1 MALDEEP
8 PIDPGLPIIDAHHH
22 LFDHASDGFAFV
34 TKRRRFLIDD
44 YLQFVGE
51 KHNLIAT
58 VAVEC
63 HTMYS
68 ADGPQ
73 ELRAVNETEFLNGQA
88 AMSRTGL
95 YGSARVAAGILG
107 WADLRQGH
115 EVKAVL
121 EAYLAAAP
129 NRFRGIRQEGMW
141 DADPS
146 VLGAMSAKGPHQYQD
161 DDFQRGFAELAPLGL
176 TFDAFLLAPQL
187 ADATTLARSFPDTSI
202 VLDHLGHPV
211 GIGAHA
217 GRLEEEFVDWR
228 ENMTDLATCPNVFIK
243 LGGLGTFLSGS
254 PTYRCDPPASSET
267 LAAEWKPHA
276 ETAIELF
283 GADRVMFESNI
294 PTDGSG
300 SFNVVCNAYKRI
312 MAGCS
317 DAERADVFAG
327 TAARVYR
334 LDLA

>member
-161 DDFQRGFAELAPLGL
+161 DDFQRGFAELAPLGS
-176 TFDAFLLAPQL
+176 PS
-187 ADATTLARSFPDTSI
+187 TLSCSRPSSRTPLRWPAASPTRASFSTI
-202 VLDHLGHPV
+202 
-211 GIGAHA
+211 
-217 GRLEEEFVDWR
+217 W
-228 ENMTDLATCPNVFIK
+228 
-243 LGGLGTFLSGS
+243 GTPSGS
-254 PTYRCDPPASSET
+254 GHMRAGSRKSSWT
-267 LAAEWKPHA
+267 GVR
-276 ETAIELF
+276 T
-283 GADRVMFESNI
+283 
-294 PTDGSG
+294 
-300 SFNVVCNAYKRI
+300 
-312 MAGCS
+312 
-317 DAERADVFAG
+317 
-327 TAARVYR
+327 
-334 LDLA
+334 